1 MNVQDGRSRGIG
13 MESIAPS
20 TINEFAEAYGSA
32 YAAGRSIR
40 IVGADTKRR
49 YAGPIFTADLTLS
62 TKALTQVEEY
72 NPRDLSIRVQA
83 GMPYKQLCDLLA
95 RNGQMLPFDP
105 PYQEDATIGGV
116 VAANICGPRQRA
128 YGTARDYVIGVQ
140 FADHRGR
147 LVQSG
152 AMVAKNVAG
161 YDLNKLFVGSWG
173 VLGPVLTLNLRV
185 SPIQKY
191 SATFAIYGLSGAEPA
206 RLRDALLRAAV
217 PPIAVD
223 YVNNAAA
230 DKMRLDDAALLV
242 RFSCFPAVLDR
253 VRADLAERGFT
264 LPEPM
269 NEETEFY
276 VWQRVR
282 EWLKARSEGNVD
294 GVVLQIS
301 SINSRVFFD
310 ANAAGGQVL
319 ARAASGI
326 VWAAYRDSESALD
339 TLQYMETQ
347 GRRVCV
353 LQASQAVRAARK
365 LWVGQQS
372 DVSIMQKLKSH
383 FDPSGLVNKGRLYG
397 CI

>member
-1 MNVQDGRSRGIG
+1 

-20 TINEFAEAYGSA
+20 TVEEFAELYGDA

-40 IVGADTKRR
+40 IVGADTKQR
-49 YAGPIFTADLTLS
+49 YAGPLSAADLTLS

-72 NPRDLSIRVQA
+72 NPGDLSIRVQA
-83 GMPYKQLCDLLA
+83 GMPYQQLCDLLA
-95 RNGQMLPFDP
+95 QNGQMMPFDP
-105 PYQEDATIGGV
+105 PCQEDATIGGV
-116 VAANICGPRQRA
+116 VASNICGPRQRA
-128 YGTARDYVIGVQ
+128 YGTARDYVIGVK
-140 FADHRGR
+140 FVDHRGR
-147 LVQSG
+147 LVESG

-185 SPIQKY
+185 SPIERY
-191 SATFAIYGLSGAEPA
+191 SATFVVYDLSGAEPA

-230 DKMRLDDAALLV
+230 DKMRLDGAALLV

-253 VRADLAERGFT
+253 VRADLTERGFSLPDP
-264 LPEPM
+264 LPEE
-269 NEETEFY
+269 NEFY

-282 EWLKARSEGNVD
+282 EWLRTRSEGNAD

-301 SINSRVFFD
+301 STNSRVFFD
-310 ANAAGGQVL
+310 VKAAGGLVL

-326 VWAAYRDSESALD
+326 VWAAYRDTESALD
-339 TLQYMETQ
+339 TLQYLETQ
-347 GRRVCV
+347 GRRVLI
-353 LQASQAVRAARK
+353 LQASQAVRVARQ

-372 DVSIMQKLKSH
+372 DVDIMQKLKSH
-383 FDPSGLVNKGRLYG
+383 FDPSGLVNKGRMYG